1 MTNASSSSTGSM
13 SSPQMADREGFYRV
27 DDSELRAWV
36 ERLADELCL
45 TMKGNFDHLVRLD
58 VTDDTLEK
66 LQMLVNFVLD
76 NARRATEAKQEV
88 DRLAREQMTLLD
100 EVGRIREMGSY
111 QLEELLGRGGMGE
124 VWRGRH
130 KMLARPVAIKLIK
143 REGLG
148 VRDSKAAD
156 HMLLRFQ
163 REARATAALRSP
175 HTVAVYDS
183 GVCEGTFFYVMELLH
198 GVDLE
203 TLIDRDGPQP
213 VERVDFLLS
222 QACHSLYEA
231 HLAGMVHRDVK
242 PSNLFVCHEGIDYDL
257 LKVLDFGLV
266 KVDQASDETFLTR
279 DGDISGTPGFLAP
292 EQILGNQPVDHR
304 ADLYALGCTAYWL
317 LTGKR
322 VFEADNAMGVMI
334 QHLNEQPAP
343 LSELVGEEIPARLE
357 SLVMSCLSKEPGD
370 RPQTAD
376 EISRELAGLGIA
388 ERWTP
393 ERREN
398 WWQHWSREDSESPR
412 SQSEMTTLDVQRRP

>member
-1 MTNASSSSTGSM
+1 
-13 SSPQMADREGFYRV
+13 MADREGFYRV